1 LWCQKKSEAIGN
13 LSLEI
18 QKQNYQLLSELKQV
32 DIFFHDSLHTYEHMM
47 FEFETVWPH
56 IKENGLIVSDDI
68 YWNNAFIDFAK
79 KVNSQ
84 YTIFDGIGIIKKA
97 S

>member
-1 LWCQKKSEAIGN
+1 
-13 LSLEI
+13 
-18 QKQNYQLLSELKQV
+18 
-32 DIFFHDSLHTYEHMM
+32 MM

-84 YTIFDGIGIIKKA
+84 YTIFDGIGIIKRFLKNHECA
-97 S
+97 TMRIDALTKVEKSKSYAYSIGKTKNIAGVYLTILNEF